1 MSKDYK
7 GDPVNALLDILDSKQ
22 NKDFVDN
29 YIEEK
34 IDLSNVT
41 WILTANDKSSIP
53 MVLQDRL
60 DIIELNSY
68 LDYEKISIA
77 KDYLI
82 SNSLKKNGVTINIT
96 FTNKAILKLT
106 QDYTKESGVRE
117 LDRLINRIIR
127 KVVTEHKLK
136 NIELTDLVITP
147 SLVREYIGVEKYSN
161 NMKLGT
167 STIGYVKLKK
177 VFIMT
182 VK

>member
-1 MSKDYK
+1 MNPVILLDEIDKMSKDYK

-68 LDYEKISIA
+68 LDYEK
-77 KDYLI
+77 YL
-82 SNSLKKNGVTINIT
+82 L
-96 FTNKAILKLT
+96 
-106 QDYTKESGVRE
+106 Q
-117 LDRLINRIIR
+117 RII
-127 KVVTEHKLK
+127 
-136 NIELTDLVITP
+136 
-147 SLVREYIGVEKYSN
+147 
-161 NMKLGT
+161 
-167 STIGYVKLKK
+167 
-177 VFIMT
+177 
-182 VK
+182 